1 MPPSLYGGN
10 VRHDN
15 GFEIV
20 VGLHYSEIAQKSP
33 KFAIDRHTLLNMP
46 EISESHIS
54 CPYCG
59 ESISILVDDSLPEQ
73 NYVEDCQVC
82 CRPIVLDVAVD
93 LEGDVAVSARC
104 ENE

>member
-1 MPPSLYGGN
+1 
-10 VRHDN
+10 
-15 GFEIV
+15 
-20 VGLHYSEIAQKSP
+20 
-33 KFAIDRHTLLNMP
+33 MP
-46 EISESHIS
+46 EITETHIS

-82 CRPIVLDVAVD
+82 CRPIVLDVIVD
-93 LEGDVAVSARC
+93 VDGDVAVSARC

>member
-1 MPPSLYGGN
+1 
-10 VRHDN
+10 
-15 GFEIV
+15 
-20 VGLHYSEIAQKSP
+20 
-33 KFAIDRHTLLNMP
+33 MP
-46 EISESHIS
+46 EITETHIS

-82 CRPIVLDVAVD
+82 CRPIVLDVVVGLDGDAV
-93 LEGDVAVSARC
+93 VSVRS